1 MATRKRTVKII
12 MCTDPMASMMHDYD
26 QQKEYDAIERNMR
39 ETFPEF
45 KMVFVRDIFPHQLAN
60 ESFEIYLFDFGGML
74 PGCEDMVASQY
85 RELARQVE
93 DHPNALFL
101 LYSSFSVRWYKEL
114 MEEDS
119 GELKNQPNVVF
130 YDYDEE
136 WVMKVKEW
144 LKM

>member
-1 MATRKRTVKII
+1 
-12 MCTDPMASMMHDYD
+12 MMHDYD